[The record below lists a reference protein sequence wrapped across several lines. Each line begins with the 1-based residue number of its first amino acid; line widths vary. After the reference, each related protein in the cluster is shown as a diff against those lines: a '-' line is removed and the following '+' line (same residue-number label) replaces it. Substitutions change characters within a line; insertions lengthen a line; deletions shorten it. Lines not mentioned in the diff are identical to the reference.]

1 MQQTSQADDP
11 AGLLR
16 RARRPRSRWRIGVGT
31 AVVLVIAAAVVAVL
45 LAGTRA
51 SGRTEVLAP
60 TGGAGAAAGP
70 PGAPASPGGSGSP
83 APSSSPGEVLYVH
96 VAGAVAAPGLYLLD
110 PSARVADALAA
121 AGGFTEPAELAG
133 VNLARRLVD
142 GEQIL
147 VPERGAAAVP
157 GGTGPAAAGGAAAGG
172 TSSGGVVSL
181 STATAAQLEE
191 LPEIGPATAAK
202 IVAYREEHGPFTS
215 VDQLLEVPGVG
226 EKTLEAF
233 REQVAP

>member
-16 RARRPRSRWRIGVGT
+16 RPRRARSRWRIGVG
-31 AVVLVIAAAVVAVL
+31 AAMVLVIAAAVVAVL

-60 TGGAGAAAGP
+60 AGGAGAAAGP
-70 PGAPASPGGSGSP
+70 SGAPASAGATGSP
-83 APSSSPGEVLYVH
+83 APSSSPGEVLFVH

-110 PSARVADALAA
+110 PGARVADALAA
-121 AGGFTEPAELAG
+121 AGGFTEAAERAA

-147 VPERGAAAVP
+147 VPERGVAALP
-157 GGTGPAAAGGAAAGG
+157 GGTGPAAAAGTTGGI
-172 TSSGGVVSL
+172 VSL

>member
-1 MQQTSQADDP
+1 MQQTSPADDP

-16 RARRPRSRWRIGVGT
+16 RPRRARSRWRIGAG
-31 AVVLVIAAAVVAVL
+31 AAMVLVIAAAVVAVL

-60 TGGAGAAAGP
+60 AGGAGAAAGP
-70 PGAPASPGGSGSP
+70 SGAPASAGATGSP

-110 PSARVADALAA
+110 PGARVADALAA
-121 AGGFTEPAELAG
+121 AGGFTEAAERAA

-147 VPERGAAAVP
+147 VPERGVAALP
-157 GGTGPAAAGGAAAGG
+157 GGTGPAAAAGTTGGI
-172 TSSGGVVSL
+172 VSL

>member
-11 AGLLR
+11 AGVLR
-16 RARRPRSRWRIGVGT
+16 RPRRARSRWRIGVG
-31 AVVLVIAAAVVAVL
+31 AAMVLVIAAAVVAVL

-60 TGGAGAAAGP
+60 AGGVTAAGP
-70 PGAPASPGGSGSP
+70 SGAPSSAGGNATP
-83 APSSSPGEVLYVH
+83 EPSSSPGEVLYVH

-110 PSARVADALAA
+110 PGARVADALAA
-121 AGGFTEPAELAG
+121 AGGFTEPAERAA

-147 VPERGAAAVP
+147 VPERGAAVVP
-157 GGTGPAAAGGAAAGG
+157 GGTAPAAGGAAAAGG
-172 TSSGGVVSL
+172 IVSL

-191 LPEIGPATAAK
+191 LPEIGPAMAAK
-202 IVAYREEHGPFTS
+202 IIAYREEHGPFTS

>member
-16 RARRPRSRWRIGVGT
+16 RPRRARSRWRIGVG
-31 AVVLVIAAAVVAVL
+31 AAMVLVIAAAVVAVL

-60 TGGAGAAAGP
+60 AGGAAAAAGP
-70 PGAPASPGGSGSP
+70 SGAPASAGATGSP
-83 APSSSPGEVLYVH
+83 PPSSSPGEVLYVH

-110 PSARVADALAA
+110 PGARVADALAA
-121 AGGFTEPAELAG
+121 AGGFTEAAERAA

-147 VPERGAAAVP
+147 VPERGAAVVP
-157 GGTGPAAAGGAAAGG
+157 GGTGPAAAAGTTGGI
-172 TSSGGVVSL
+172 VSL

>member
-1 MQQTSQADDP
+1 MQQTSHADDP

-16 RARRPRSRWRIGVGT
+16 RPRRARSRWRIGVG
-31 AVVLVIAAAVVAVL
+31 AAMVLVIAAAVVAVL

-60 TGGAGAAAGP
+60 AGGAGAAAGP
-70 PGAPASPGGSGSP
+70 SGAPASAGATGSP

-110 PSARVADALAA
+110 PGARVADALAA
-121 AGGFTEPAELAG
+121 AGGFTEAAERAA

-147 VPERGAAAVP
+147 VPERGVAALP
-157 GGTGPAAAGGAAAGG
+157 GGTGPAAAAGTTGGI
-172 TSSGGVVSL
+172 VSL

>member
-1 MQQTSQADDP
+1 M
-11 AGLLR
+11 
-16 RARRPRSRWRIGVGT
+16 
-31 AVVLVIAAAVVAVL
+31 
-45 LAGTRA
+45 
-51 SGRTEVLAP
+51 
-60 TGGAGAAAGP
+60 
-70 PGAPASPGGSGSP
+70 
-83 APSSSPGEVLYVH
+83 H

-110 PSARVADALAA
+110 PGARVADALAA
-121 AGGFTEPAELAG
+121 AGGFTEAAERAA

-147 VPERGAAAVP
+147 VPERGVAALP
-157 GGTGPAAAGGAAAGG
+157 GGTGPAAAAGTTGGI
-172 TSSGGVVSL
+172 VSL

>member
-60 TGGAGAAAGP
+60 AGGAGAAAGP

-121 AGGFTEPAELAG
+121 AGGFTEPAERAG

-157 GGTGPAAAGGAAAGG
+157 GGTGPAAAGG

>member
-1 MQQTSQADDP
+1 MQQTSQTDDP

-16 RARRPRSRWRIGVGT
+16 RPRRARSRWRIGVG
-31 AVVLVIAAAVVAVL
+31 AAMVLVIAAAVVAVL

-60 TGGAGAAAGP
+60 AGGVTAAAGP
-70 PGAPASPGGSGSP
+70 SGAPSSTEGNATP
-83 APSSSPGEVLYVH
+83 AASSSPGEVLYVH

-110 PSARVADALAA
+110 PGARVADALAA
-121 AGGFTEPAELAG
+121 AGGFTEPAERAA

-147 VPERGAAAVP
+147 VPERGAAVAP
-157 GGTGPAAAGGAAAGG
+157 GGTAPAAGGAAAAGG
-172 TSSGGVVSL
+172 IVRL

>member
-1 MQQTSQADDP
+1 MQQATQDDDP

-16 RARRPRSRWRIGVGT
+16 RPRRERSRWRIGVGA
-31 AVVLVIAAAVVAVL
+31 AVVLVIGAAVVAVL
-45 LAGTRA
+45 LAGMRA
-51 SGRTEVLAP
+51 GGRTEVLEPA
-60 TGGAGAAAGP
+60 
-70 PGAPASPGGSGSP
+70 GAPAASVDGSAPPGSAGGTGVPVPSGS
-83 APSSSPGEVLYVH
+83 AGGTLYVH

-110 PSARVADALAA
+110 PGARVADALAA
-121 AGGFTEPAELAG
+121 AGGFTEPAERAA

-147 VPERGAAAVP
+147 VPEQGAAVAPV
-157 GGTGPAAAGGAAAGG
+157 GSGPAAV
-172 TSSGGVVSL
+172 GGVVSL